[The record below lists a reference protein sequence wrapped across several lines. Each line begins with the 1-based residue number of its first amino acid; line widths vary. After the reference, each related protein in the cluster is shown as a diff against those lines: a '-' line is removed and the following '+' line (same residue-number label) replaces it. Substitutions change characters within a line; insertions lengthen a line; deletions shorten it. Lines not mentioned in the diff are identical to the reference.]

1 MTILQERPR
10 MELTRMPNR
19 TLFTE
24 WVMGIVGA
32 LAAGIGAWMY
42 YVPTTWFLGG
52 LAEGWPF
59 GMFIGAGI
67 LLAVAFGIFARK
79 AYLDD
84 RGFTTQMTVTTVLAL
99 AALAGAVVFAIF
111 LIV

>member
-10 MELTRMPNR
+10 MEVTRMPSR
-19 TLFTE
+19 TFFTE

-42 YVPTTWFLGG
+42 YVPNSWFLGG
-52 LAEGWPF
+52 LVEGWPF
-59 GMFIGAGI
+59 GMFIGAGM

-79 AYLDD
+79 AYRDD
-84 RGFTTQMTVTTVLAL
+84 RGFTTQVTVTTMLAL
-99 AALAGAVVFAIF
+99 AALAGAVVFAVF
-111 LIV
+111 LII

>member
-1 MTILQERPR
+1 MTNLQERSR
-10 MELTRMPNR
+10 MEVTRMPAR
-19 TLFTE
+19 SHFTE
-24 WVMGIVGA
+24 WWMGIVGA
-32 LAAGIGAWMY
+32 LAAGVGAWMY
-42 YVPTTWFLGG
+42 YVPTNWFLGG
-52 LAEGWPF
+52 LVEGWPF

-84 RGFTTQMTVTTVLAL
+84 GRFTTRVTLTTVLAL
-99 AALAGAVVFAIF
+99 AALAGAVIFAVL